1 MTATEIL
8 REALFSILRNW
19 RQAIQIFLIPLG
31 IVIALFVGI
40 LFFGTQTVTI
50 DGQTVDVPGPFL
62 FVLFPVFLF
71 LIFWP
76 VVAWHRLLVLDDQ
89 PKGLLPQIK
98 PYSILRY
105 VLNLVGLGLL
115 LALIMMPMMAI
126 VGAIMIRGL
135 NSEAML
141 GGEMPPLRFFI
152 LTTLAS
158 LPALY
163 LGIRWCLILPGAAVD
178 NRVGL
183 SGSWSS
189 TSGKSSVL
197 VFITTFGV
205 TISLISQILLSAVTP
220 IILGA
225 DQTTLMAFQF
235 IQLTAQ
241 TLSSLFVLSM
251 MSTMFLAFVQ
261 NDKTN

>member
-1 MTATEIL
+1 MTATDIL
-8 REALFSILRNW
+8 SEALFSILRNW

-31 IVIALFVGI
+31 LVVALFVGI

-50 DGQTVDVPGPFL
+50 DRQTVEVPSPFL
-62 FVLFPVFLF
+62 FAFFPVLLF

-76 VVAWHRLLVLDDQ
+76 VVAWHRLLVLGDQ
-89 PKGLLPQIK
+89 LKGFLPPFR
-98 PYSILRY
+98 PYSVLRY

-126 VGAIMIRGL
+126 VGPIMIRGM
-135 NSEAML
+135 SPEAMV
-141 GGEMPPLRFFI
+141 GGEMPPLRFFV
-152 LTTLAS
+152 LPTLAS

-183 SGSWSS
+183 SGSWNS
-189 TSGKSSVL
+189 TSGKSLVL
-197 VFITTFGV
+197 VFIAIFGV
-205 TISLISQILLSAVTP
+205 AISLISQILLSAITP

-235 IQLTAQ
+235 IQLAVQ

-261 NDKTN
+261 NEKTD

>member
-8 REALFSILRNW
+8 REALFSTLRNW

-31 IVIALFVGI
+31 IVITLFVGI

-50 DGQTVDVPGPFL
+50 DGQTVDVPSPFL
-62 FVLFPVFLF
+62 FVFFPVFLF

-89 PKGLLPQIK
+89 PKGLLPPTR
-98 PYSILRY
+98 PYSVLRY
-105 VLNLVGLGLL
+105 VLNLLGLGLL

-126 VGAIMIRGL
+126 VGPVMIRGI
-135 NSEAML
+135 NPEAMVV
-141 GGEMPPLRFFI
+141 GEMPPLRFFI
-152 LTTLAS
+152 LPTLAS

-163 LGIRWCLILPGAAVD
+163 LGIRWCLILPGAAVN

-183 SGSWSS
+183 SGSWNS

-197 VFITTFGV
+197 VVIVIFGV
-205 TISLISQILLSAVTP
+205 VISVISQVLLSAITP

-225 DQTTLMAFQF
+225 DQTTLMAFQL
-235 IQLTAQ
+235 IQLAVQ
-241 TLSSLFVLSM
+241 TVSSLFVLSM

-261 NDKTN
+261 DEKTN

>member
-8 REALFSILRNW
+8 REALVSILRNW
-19 RQAIQIFLIPLG
+19 RQAIQIFLIPSG
-31 IVIALFVGI
+31 IVIALFVSI
-40 LFFGTQTVTI
+40 LLFGTQTVTI
-50 DGQTVDVPGPFL
+50 DGQTVDMPSPFL

-76 VVAWHRLLVLDDQ
+76 VVAWHRLLILDDQ
-89 PKGLLPQIK
+89 PKGLLPPTR
-98 PYSILRY
+98 PYSVLRY
-105 VLNLVGLGLL
+105 VLNVLGLGLL
-115 LALIMMPMMAI
+115 LALIMMAI
-126 VGAIMIRGL
+126 VGLLMISGI
-135 NSEAML
+135 NPEAMVA
-141 GGEMPPLRFFI
+141 GEMPPLRFFI
-152 LTTLAS
+152 LPTLAS

-183 SGSWSS
+183 SGSWNS

-197 VFITTFGV
+197 VVIVIFGV
-205 TISLISQILLSAVTP
+205 AISLISQVLLSAITP

-225 DQTTLMAFQF
+225 DQTSLMAFQL
-235 IQLTAQ
+235 IQFAVQ
-241 TLSSLFVLSM
+241 TFSSLFVLSM

-261 NDKTN
+261 NEKTD

>member
-8 REALFSILRNW
+8 REALFSILKNW
-19 RQAIQIFLIPLG
+19 RQAIQIFLIPSG
-31 IVIALFVGI
+31 IFIALFVGI

-50 DGQTVDVPGPFL
+50 DGQTVDVPSPFI

-76 VVAWHRLLVLDDQ
+76 AVAWHRLLVLDDQ
-89 PKGLLPQIK
+89 PKGLLPPIR

-115 LALIMMPMMAI
+115 VGLIMMPLMVI
-126 VGAIMIRGL
+126 VGPILIRGIDA
-135 NSEAML
+135 EAMV

-152 LTTLAS
+152 LPTLAS

-163 LGIRWCLILPGAAVD
+163 LGIRWCLMLPGAAVD

-183 SGSWSS
+183 SGSWNS
-189 TSGKSSVL
+189 TSGKSTVL
-197 VFITTFGV
+197 VFIVIFGV
-205 TISLISQILLSAVTP
+205 AISLLSQILLSAITP

-225 DQTTLMAFQF
+225 DQMTLAAFQF
-235 IQLTAQ
+235 IQLAVQ
-241 TLSSLFVLSM
+241 SLSSLFVLSM

-261 NDKTN
+261 NEKTD